1 MHGVLLLD
9 KPSGITSFQAVS
21 RLRKAMGGVKAGHSG
36 TLDPLATGL
45 LVVLA
50 GEATKIAPYLDE
62 EPKEY
67 DALMRLGTVTDTYD
81 LEGEVREQRA
91 VEADDRSIFE
101 VLAGMVGRQEQ
112 APPPYSAAKVRG
124 KPLYKYARAGIEV
137 EPRARE
143 IEVFSLVTGEIKREA
158 GACDV
163 RLRVSC
169 SRGTYIR
176 SICHEA
182 GQRLGCG
189 ACLAELRRTRAGS
202 FALERALTLEEW
214 RDRLAE
220 GRTDG
225 VISIAGALAHLPTVG
240 VEGRDLE
247 MVRNGHPL
255 DAVPGSSAGVMVVT
269 DGAGVPVALHA
280 LDGPE
285 AGRTRVLRVLNLGS
299 DPFFG

>member
-21 RLRKAMGGVKAGHSG
+21 RLKRAMGGVKTGHSG

-67 DALMRLGTVTDTYD
+67 EALMRLGLTTDTYD
-81 LEGEVREQRA
+81 LEGQVMEERE
-91 VEADDRSIFE
+91 VEADDRSILE
-101 VLAGMVGRQEQ
+101 VLAGMAGKQEQ
-112 APPPYSAAKVRG
+112 VPPPYSAAKVKG

-137 EPRARE
+137 EARTRE
-143 IEVFSLVTGEIKREA
+143 IEVFSLEVGEIRRRD

-182 GQRLGCG
+182 GRRLGCG
-189 ACLAELRRTRAGS
+189 ACLEELRRTRAGS
-202 FALERALTLEEW
+202 FSLERALTLEEW
-214 RDRLAE
+214 SDRLAE

-225 VISIAGALAHLPTVG
+225 VISIAGALAHLRAVR

-247 MVRNGHPL
+247 LVRNGHSL
-255 DAVPGSSAGVMVVT
+255 DTAPGSSAGVMVVT
-269 DGAGVPVALHA
+269 DGAGVPVALHSLESPA
-280 LDGPE
+280 T
-285 AGRTRVLRVLNLGS
+285 GRTRVLRVLNLA
-299 DPFFG
+299 